1 MAHTLSD
8 FKGALLGGGARPNLF
23 RVEIPN
29 IGLTDT
35 EHLLIKGAQLPESTV
50 GLVEVPFRGRTFKVA
65 GDRTFAPWSV
75 TVINDENMNIRR
87 AIEGWMQEIAQY
99 EDGSGATLP
108 GDYMK
113 EATVVQLLRNSS
125 DTAAKNGNG
134 LNDGKS
140 YTFHDIFPTS
150 LSAID
155 LSYDSSDV
163 LEEFTV
169 EFQVNYWV
177 PNDLGSKK
185 TQPTLSTEVQ
195 IA

>member
-23 RVEIPN
+23 RVQIPN

-75 TVINDENMNIRR
+75 TVINDENMNIRK

-113 EATVVQLLRNSS
+113 TATVVQLLRNAS

-163 LEEFTV
+163 IEEFTV
-169 EFQVNYWV
+169 EFQVNYWA
-177 PNDLGSKK
+177 PILKNNTSD
-185 TQPTLSTEVQ
+185 
-195 IA
+195 